1 MHYRHLA
8 NSQVLFAVPIP
19 DESCVVLS
27 LSETRDISL
36 LLYNTPLFTY
46 YPTLLQSSHINY
58 TFQSKPAE
66 QREMPVTVT
75 PVAKPVAGIDFPVN
89 HETFPN
95 DCESVGCTKIEGRYR
110 PGSWVLITNEYD
122 EYEEENFEVEN
133 FVCTECSEKCKRS
146 FNGQKV
152 LKRKEVMP
160 VLKER
165 ALIKGDIAV
174 SKPLAWVMRPKKEV
188 PKVEQTI
195 PIRIISAP
203 MKKVPVRPMEKKT
216 AQIQAVTN
224 HVKKPRID
232 YPLVVQAK
240 NDRNA
245 ANPRPGSPQHIKN
258 ITARKDPGV
267 SLDEYKK
274 KLAQEREHIQIEYE
288 KTMEQREAL
297 QELYKQRAEEYETV
311 KQFMEFLTDF
321 HNPEMRY
328 FIISAWILR
337 NQFDT
342 VSAIMALKHHGKML
356 SNKERNRL
364 MHALNGNS
372 AMQATCIAL
381 AGAALT
387 YLIRRNRMAVATPVY
402 DHEGRITGHVVHTA
416 APSAEAIAEENADAE
431 LAANVVGGNIA
442 DLINRV
448 RTQNEEFQAELL
460 AQRNN
465 FQRELQEQRLAIERA
480 DREAEQTRARQ
491 PTLKVDPPEYYEG
504 DPEEIDTWLQ
514 RMNYYFGQVN
524 VTNTFTRMTYAIQRI
539 RKGKNNR
546 AANWAN
552 GKIGEQALFDEER
565 AAFIATYP
573 GRVHTTEE
581 IFAVIPEV
589 AATAEH
595 GAWPTYEFVHKPP
608 FRSWD
613 DFAQQARDYF
623 LTTETRDMAIKKLRG
638 TTQKGD
644 IEEYLTEFKGWANL
658 AGFDDVAL
666 VDQFKTGLKK
676 GLGRRIMET
685 GNPGDGTTPGQLQE
699 WYKKALELEKAYREA
714 EQYYGKKEFTF
725 KGKFKPKNATAGPS
739 VSQTVTVKVKDE
751 NAMDVDKTTT
761 TRPPPRCYNC
771 QKMGHIAK
779 HCRNPK
785 VERTRAVE
793 SYFDTM
799 TDEEKEEMKRK
810 LGFLNDQ

>member
-1 MHYRHLA
+1 MTGFSAAHQKHYG
-8 NSQVLFAVPIP
+8 
-19 DESCVVLS
+19 E
-27 LSETRDISL
+27 
-36 LLYNTPLFTY
+36 
-46 YPTLLQSSHINY
+46 
-58 TFQSKPAE
+58 
-66 QREMPVTVT
+66 
-75 PVAKPVAGIDFPVN
+75 
-89 HETFPN
+89 
-95 DCESVGCTKIEGRYR
+95 
-110 PGSWVLITNEYD
+110 
-122 EYEEENFEVEN
+122 
-133 FVCTECSEKCKRS
+133 
-146 FNGQKV
+146 
-152 LKRKEVMP
+152 
-160 VLKER
+160 
-165 ALIKGDIAV
+165 
-174 SKPLAWVMRPKKEV
+174 
-188 PKVEQTI
+188 
-195 PIRIISAP
+195 
-203 MKKVPVRPMEKKT
+203 
-216 AQIQAVTN
+216 
-224 HVKKPRID
+224 
-232 YPLVVQAK
+232 
-240 NDRNA
+240 
-245 ANPRPGSPQHIKN
+245 
-258 ITARKDPGV
+258 KDPGV

-274 KLAQEREHIQIEYE
+274 KLAYEQEHIQIEYE

-297 QELYKQRAEEYETV
+297 QELYKKREEEYKTV
-311 KQFMEFLTDF
+311 KRLMEFLTDF

-337 NQFDT
+337 NRFDT
-342 VSAIMALKHHGKML
+342 VSAIMALKHNGKTL

-364 MHALNGNS
+364 MHALNGNM
-372 AMQATCIAL
+372 AMQAMCIAL

-387 YLIRRNRMAVATPVY
+387 YLIRRNRMAVATLIY
-402 DHEGRITGHVVHTA
+402 DHKGRITGHTVHTA
-416 APSAEAIAEENADAE
+416 VPTAEAVAEENVDAAV
-431 LAANVVGGNIA
+431 AANALGGNIA

-448 RTQNEEFQAELL
+448 RVQNENFQAQLL
-460 AQRNN
+460 EERNN
-465 FQRELQEQRLAIERA
+465 FQRELQEQHLTIEQA
-480 DREAEQTRARQ
+480 DREAERTRARR
-491 PTLKVDPPEYYEG
+491 PALKIDPPEYYEG
-504 DPEEIDTWLQ
+504 DPEEIDTWLR

-524 VTNTFTRMTYAIQRI
+524 VMDGLARMTYSIQRI

-552 GKIGEQALFDEER
+552 GKIGEQANFDEER
-565 AAFIATYP
+565 AVFHTTYP
-573 GRVHTTEE
+573 GRVYTNKE
-581 IFAVIPEV
+581 ILTVIPTV
-589 AATAEH
+589 AAMAEH
-595 GAWPTYEFVHKPP
+595 EARPTYEFVHKPP

-623 LTTETRDMAIKKLRG
+623 LTTETRDMAIKKLRNM
-638 TTQKGD
+638 TQKGD

-699 WYKKALELEKAYREA
+699 WYKKALELERAYREA

-725 KGKFKPKNATAGPS
+725 KGKFKLKNATAGPS
-739 VSQTVTVKVKDE
+739 TSQTVTVKVKDK

>member
-1 MHYRHLA
+1 
-8 NSQVLFAVPIP
+8 
-19 DESCVVLS
+19 
-27 LSETRDISL
+27 
-36 LLYNTPLFTY
+36 
-46 YPTLLQSSHINY
+46 
-58 TFQSKPAE
+58 
-66 QREMPVTVT
+66 MPVTVT

-195 PIRIISAP
+195 PIRIILAP
-203 MKKVPVRPMEKKT
+203 MKKVPVRPMTKKT
-216 AQIQAVTN
+216 AKIEAVAERI
-224 HVKKPRID
+224 VQEKKIRVN
-232 YPLVVQAK
+232 YPPVVQAK

-258 ITARKDPGV
+258 ITAKKDPGV

-274 KLAQEREHIQIEYE
+274 KLAYEREHIQIEYE

-311 KQFMEFLTDF
+311 KRFMEFLADF

-337 NQFDT
+337 NRFDT
-342 VSAIMALKHHGKML
+342 VSAIMALKHNGKTL

-364 MHALNGNS
+364 MHALNGNM

-387 YLIRRNRMAVATPVY
+387 YLIRRNRMAVATPIY
-402 DHEGRITGHVVHTA
+402 NHEGMITGHTLHTA
-416 APSAEAIAEENADAE
+416 APSAEAIAEENADAA
-431 LAANVVGGNIA
+431 LAANALGGNIA

-460 AQRNN
+460 EQRNN

-480 DREAEQTRARQ
+480 DRETERTRARQ
-491 PTLKVDPPEYYEG
+491 PALKIDPPEYYEG
-504 DPEEIDTWLQ
+504 DPEEIDTWLR

-524 VTNTFTRMTYAIQRI
+524 VTDGFARMTYSIQRI

-552 GKIGEQALFDEER
+552 GKIGEQANFDEER
-565 AAFIATYP
+565 VAFIATYP
-573 GRVHTTEE
+573 GRTYTTDE
-581 IFAVIPEV
+581 IFTVIPEA
-589 AATAEH
+589 AATATHE
-595 GAWPTYEFVHKPP
+595 AWPVYEFVHKPP
-608 FRSWD
+608 FRSWE
-613 DFAQQARDYF
+613 DFTQQARDYF
-623 LTTETRDMAIKKLRG
+623 LTTETRDMAIKKLRN

-699 WYKKALELEKAYREA
+699 WYKKALELERAYREA

-739 VSQTVTVKVKDE
+739 TSQTVTVKVKDE

>member
-1 MHYRHLA
+1 
-8 NSQVLFAVPIP
+8 
-19 DESCVVLS
+19 
-27 LSETRDISL
+27 
-36 LLYNTPLFTY
+36 
-46 YPTLLQSSHINY
+46 
-58 TFQSKPAE
+58 
-66 QREMPVTVT
+66 
-75 PVAKPVAGIDFPVN
+75 
-89 HETFPN
+89 
-95 DCESVGCTKIEGRYR
+95 
-110 PGSWVLITNEYD
+110 
-122 EYEEENFEVEN
+122 
-133 FVCTECSEKCKRS
+133 
-146 FNGQKV
+146 
-152 LKRKEVMP
+152 
-160 VLKER
+160 
-165 ALIKGDIAV
+165 
-174 SKPLAWVMRPKKEV
+174 
-188 PKVEQTI
+188 
-195 PIRIISAP
+195 
-203 MKKVPVRPMEKKT
+203 MEKKT
-216 AQIQAVTN
+216 AQIQAVTER
-224 HVKKPRID
+224 VIQEKKPQIN
-232 YPLVVQAK
+232 YPPIVQAK

-245 ANPRPGSPQHIKN
+245 ANPRWGSPQHIKN
-258 ITARKDPGV
+258 IMAKKDPGV

-274 KLAQEREHIQIEYE
+274 KLAYKREHIQIEYE

-297 QELYKQRAEEYETV
+297 QELYKQRAKEYETV
-311 KQFMEFLTDF
+311 RQFMEFLANF

-342 VSAIMALKHHGKML
+342 VSTIMALKHHGKML

-402 DHEGRITGHVVHTA
+402 DHEGRIMGHVVHTA

-480 DREAEQTRARQ
+480 DREAERTRARQ
-491 PTLKVDPPEYYEG
+491 PALKVDLPEYYEG
-504 DPEEIDTWLQ
+504 DPEEIDTWLR

-524 VTNTFTRMTYAIQRI
+524 VTNTFTWMTYAIQRI

-565 AAFIATYP
+565 TTFVTTYP
-573 GRVHTTEE
+573 TRVYTTEE
-581 IFAVIPEV
+581 IFTVIPAV

-595 GAWPTYEFVHKPP
+595 EAWPAYEFIHKPP

-638 TTQKGD
+638 TMQKGD
-644 IEEYLTEFKGWANL
+644 WANL
-658 AGFDDVAL
+658 AGFNDVTL

-676 GLGRRIMET
+676 RLGRRIMET

-714 EQYYGKKEFTF
+714 KQYYGKKEFTF

-739 VSQTVTVKVKDE
+739 TSQTVTVKVKDE